1 MENKNDMMFERLG
14 DLRPHKSRLNL
25 DSFTNFSDPEKEKNL
40 ELKKQLLL
48 KKIDILKSLDG
59 EERELDETFNSL
71 AEVFGIGKDILIKAH
86 SKGEGS
92 RGGKVI
98 GHTVNGKPIYKRDKF
113 EHFLKVKDYVGR
125 KHKDFNQLEHLEAAK
140 FHDEKGKEAD
150 EKINRMLENKKY
162 EDFTPKER
170 RERQLLDNESYAH
183 HFYKEAHRDFAEM
196 RKNEKKNGIEK
207 AHSSFPIGT
216 IHNGY
221 KKIAEGIWRK
231 VSQYGLTKK
240 DHERLGR
247 GEDIVGISYPKW
259 IKREELERQKRVHQ
273 KEAEKLNNKNYSD
286 EDVIKKE
293 KEEKK
298 KSLPEKGTPEWHELQ
313 IAKKTMKMNDVG
325 AMIMGGQTKEE
336 ARKILKEY
344 GLEKSNE
351 DDLEKG
357 LINDLSYSWNG
368 KEGGFSFNKT
378 GKEIKAQLPALIA
391 TLKQQYD
398 ALVLKQAA
406 LVEEIGEEPTEE
418 RTYFERNFSFK
429 SYPYEAV
436 YENSNPNGRTEEQKL
451 MQCYNDNLYKLCD
464 IQRDIKVGEVM
475 ERNLDDKKKYS
486 LSLSQAAD
494 LGF

>member
-48 KKIDILKSLDG
+48 KKIDILKSLGG
-59 EERELDETFNSL
+59 EEKELDETFSSL
-71 AEVFGIGKDILIKAH
+71 AEVFGVEKDILI
-86 SKGEGS
+86 
-92 RGGKVI
+92 
-98 GHTVNGKPIYKRDKF
+98 
-113 EHFLKVKDYVGR
+113 
-125 KHKDFNQLEHLEAAK
+125 
-140 FHDEKGKEAD
+140 
-150 EKINRMLENKKY
+150 
-162 EDFTPKER
+162 
-170 RERQLLDNESYAH
+170 
-183 HFYKEAHRDFAEM
+183 
-196 RKNEKKNGIEK
+196 K

-221 KKIAEGIWRK
+221 KKIAEGYWRK

-357 LINDLSYSWNG
+357 LINDLSYSWNS
-368 KEGGFSFNKT
+368 KEGGLSFNKT
-378 GKEIKAQLPALIA
+378 GKEIKAQLPALIT

-398 ALVLKQAA
+398 ALVIKQAA
-406 LVEEIGEEPTEE
+406 LAEEIGEEPTEE

-429 SYPYEAV
+429 SYPNEVV

-464 IQRDIKVGEVM
+464 IQRDIKVGEAM